1 MLKRKDVP
9 QSISGR
15 DDLHKHDLHNVVAV
29 MEAQASLRQRR
40 TQAEGER
47 RRMIGFKRAG
57 WTIFLEK
64 FSNLRYCP
72 YALFWGT
79 NRPDKVSIR
88 GCVNRKEVIIFSKTI
103 TAASDCLE
111 ENPVSFD

>member
-1 MLKRKDVP
+1 MKDHV
-9 QSISGR
+9 QNLLTRRQWSVSKGLHVTYGFNVN
-15 DDLHKHDLHNVVAV
+15 DLFDCV
-29 MEAQASLRQRR
+29 
-40 TQAEGER
+40 
-47 RRMIGFKRAG
+47 G

-64 FSNLRYCP
+64 FSTLRYCP

-79 NRPDKVSIR
+79 NRPDKVNIR

-111 ENPVSFD
+111 EVLVFDKDREDIT